1 MTEERLHFGNFS
13 DLEIF
18 RPNFRIN
25 CVVIAKLANRD
36 DGSLFALNFVQLEGK
51 PRSITLVQYLS
62 KSTALKSQEVKECY
76 STKVS
81 Y

>member
-1 MTEERLHFGNFS
+1 MTEERLHFGNVS

-18 RPNFRIN
+18 RCQFSHKLRCHSEVSESRCWLFVRSKFRST
-25 CVVIAKLANRD
+25 R
-36 DGSLFALNFVQLEGK
+36 GK
-51 PRSITLVQYLS
+51 TAVITLVQYLS